1 MVPWFGGSNTFP
13 TTLKIN
19 LPAMLF
25 KHSPCSLHHHSL
37 LLVRPVTRFGVPTLL
52 NKLSFF
58 PPFRLSFRGTTD
70 LPPFP
75 FSGTHHVMRKNVFR
89 RPNLT
94 GQLYFVCEMGHVN
107 KWAVH
112 TCMAYIRECPR
123 ACMFLQRNNFFPSA
137 HESITVTVRSHR
149 QMT

>member
-1 MVPWFGGSNTFP
+1 MVLWFHGAMVPWFGGSNTFP

-19 LPAMLF
+19 LPSMLF

-58 PPFRLSFRGTTD
+58 PPFRLSFRGTSD

-75 FSGTHHVMRKNVFR
+75 FSGTYHVMRNNVFR

-94 GQLYFVCEMGHVN
+94 GQLYFVCQICWAHVRH
-107 KWAVH
+107 VS
-112 TCMAYIRECPR
+112 TLCEPCGG
-123 ACMFLQRNNFFPSA
+123 CELLD
-137 HESITVTVRSHR
+137 SIGYDLGYHIL
-149 QMT
+149 